1 MLFELICLFV
11 GYYFFHHFYLKR
23 KDLPPGP
30 TPLPLIGNVL
40 SIANDN
46 VEPSLKQWTKQFG
59 DIYTIWFGNT
69 PLVLVNDSKTIYET
83 FLKDGEAY
91 AGRFYTEGFKFIRK
105 GYCGVAFTDG
115 PLWRDQRRFALRV
128 LRDFGLGKNLMQER
142 VLAVVDSLIDDVKN
156 DVKSGK
162 KVISL
167 LDDIDRGVGS
177 VITSILFG
185 YRYNRSQ
192 NNEFRKNKKLIQDL
206 LASGAD
212 FWWSLIDKSPEF
224 VKHLP
229 FLRNVTAK
237 VQRVSDELANFYYD
251 EINKHRSKI
260 NLNSNEEPTDFVE
273 AFLREQH
280 KLEKSGEKQHTFT
293 DYQLYGMC
301 SDLWL
306 AGQETTSTTLGWV
319 INYLIR
325 HPEIQQKLQDELDQV
340 IGSDRPV
347 TMEDKNQL
355 NYVNAVV
362 AECQRMASLLL
373 VNLWHT
379 TTKDVEIHGYKLPAG
394 TKITYQMSQI
404 FNNDKYFK
412 NPDKFDPERFL
423 DKTGKFFSPP
433 ELIPFGI
440 GKRVCLGEG
449 LARMELY
456 LFTAN
461 IFNQF
466 KIKPAYGQ
474 MPSDHRNHKTSIVCS
489 PFNCEIEPRYTL

>member
-1 MLFELICLFV
+1 MLFELICLVV
-11 GYYFFHHFYLKR
+11 GYYVFHHFYLKR

-30 TPLPLIGNVL
+30 TPLPLIGNML

-59 DIYTIWFGNT
+59 DIYTIWFGTT
-69 PLVLVNDSKTIYET
+69 PLVVVNDYKTTYET

-91 AGRFYTEGFKFIRK
+91 AGRFMTKGFQFIRK
-105 GYCGVAFTDG
+105 GYGGVVFTDG
-115 PLWRDQRRFALRV
+115 PLWREHRRFALRV

-142 VLAVVDSLIDDVKN
+142 VLAVVDSLIDDVKT
-156 DVKSGK
+156 DVRDGK

-167 LDDIDRGVGS
+167 LDGIDRGVGS
-177 VITSILFG
+177 VITSLLFG

-192 NNEFRKNKKLIQDL
+192 NDVFRKNKKLVQDL
-206 LASGAD
+206 LAYGAN

-224 VKHLP
+224 VKYLP
-229 FLRNVTAK
+229 GFRNVTAK
-237 VQRVSDELANFYYD
+237 VKNVGDNLINFYND
-251 EINKHRSKI
+251 EIGKHRMKTD
-260 NLNSNEEPTDFVE
+260 LNSTEEPTDFVE
-273 AFLREQH
+273 AYMREQH
-280 KLEKSGEKQHTFT
+280 KLEKSGEKHSFT
-293 DYQLYGMC
+293 EHQLSNMC
-301 SDLWL
+301 FDLWL

-319 INYLIR
+319 INYLVR
-325 HPEIQQKLQDELDQV
+325 HQGVQQKLQDELDRV

-362 AECQRMASLLL
+362 AECQRMASLLP

-379 TTKDVEIHGYKLPAG
+379 TTKDVEIHGYKFPTG
-394 TKITYQMSQI
+394 TIITYQMSQI
-404 FNNDKYFK
+404 FNNNKYFK

-466 KIKPAYGQ
+466 KVKPAYGQ
-474 MPSDHRNHKTSIVCS
+474 MPSDHRNHKSTVVCT
-489 PFNCEIEPRYTL
+489 PFDCEIEPRFAI